1 MASTF
6 MEERQI
12 PLTYFGDLTNQRAS
26 IEADVAAKKSK
37 PFGERNSVSA
47 SSKNL
52 TNNNAVPKRK
62 KAASHL
68 TSPAKITSKNNFNN
82 NNTFTYNTQTK
93 NSTTIKNNNR
103 KTGIST

>member
-26 IEADVAAKKSK
+26 EAVQVSRAT
-37 PFGERNSVSA
+37 PFGERNSVS
-47 SSKNL
+47 SSSNKL
-52 TNNNAVPKRK
+52 INNNLLVPKRK
-62 KAASHL
+62 KAASQV
-68 TSPAKITSKNNFNN
+68 TSPAKVNAKHNLKN

-93 NSTTIKNNNR
+93 NSTTIKNSTR
-103 KTGIST
+103 KIVIST

>member
-6 MEERQI
+6 IEERQI

-26 IEADVAAKKSK
+26 IEEADISASNSK
-37 PFGERNSVSA
+37 PFGERNSVSS
-47 SSKNL
+47 SSKKL
-52 TNNNAVPKRK
+52 TNVVPKRK

-82 NNTFTYNTQTK
+82 NNTFTYDTQTK
-93 NSTTIKNNNR
+93 NSTTIKNSIRN
-103 KTGIST
+103 TGIST